1 MHILQLINIV
11 VVDGTSFSS
20 SLQLQDIRKR
30 EGEEEKD
37 TKLQV

>member
-1 MHILQLINIV
+1 MHILQLINDV
-11 VVDGTSFSS
+11 VDDGTSFSPS
-20 SLQLQDIRKR
+20 SPLQDIRKR